1 MKTPF
6 RPNTPT
12 LVLLKNKTTYD
23 KEIIQNE
30 FSCRAASFD
39 WTIGLSLEHGNV
51 VKSGELPCDLR
62 VNERRWLC
70 NVAALQCVPSPALMA
85 LPCLL
90 SCCMYLDRWGRG
102 QPTLPRGVSA
112 VEVKQKTDFHET
124 QIAPNYKF
132 NLNDKIFGPAVL
144 RTRLLVSVYQ
154 VLVTTVKKQLRQDV
168 RKSLCEP
175 QKKHHSSTA
184 VL

>member
-1 MKTPF
+1 MAWKHLSDQTHQLWFCSKTKLQTTKKLF
-6 RPNTPT
+6 RTSFHVGQHRLTGPSVSPWNT
-12 LVLLKNKTTYD
+12 
-23 KEIIQNE
+23 
-30 FSCRAASFD
+30 
-39 WTIGLSLEHGNV
+39 